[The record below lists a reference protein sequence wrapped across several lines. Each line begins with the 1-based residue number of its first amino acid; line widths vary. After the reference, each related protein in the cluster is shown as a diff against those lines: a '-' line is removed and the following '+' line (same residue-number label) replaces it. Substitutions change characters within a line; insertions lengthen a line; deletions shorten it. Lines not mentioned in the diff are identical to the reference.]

1 MSLVLLIQSRTLS
14 DRMVNFLLAER
25 SHVSDCDLIL
35 ERAYYGY

>member
-1 MSLVLLIQSRTLS
+1 MSCLAHYQVLS

-25 SHVSDCDLIL
+25 SHKSDCDLIF